1 VAALERAPEAGVA
14 VDYADLPEILYTTIL
29 PNQWN
34 ILITAQEVANIV
46 QISSI
51 YSKGRGSQ
59 AAEWHEDSER
69 KEEAASAEIRKAA
82 ELFLQDSYNLLQ
94 QGERNHDDVL

>member
-1 VAALERAPEAGVA
+1 VAALERAPEVGAA
-14 VDYADLPEILYTTIL
+14 VNYADLPDILYTTIL

-34 ILITAQEVANIV
+34 IPVTAQEVANIV

-94 QGERNHDDVL
+94 GERNHDDVL